1 MSPTRDACEAV
12 GKRFDAAMMGGLVD
26 SRVLFVVGKDGRIA
40 KVMRP
45 FREID
50 PTAYTELKEAIA
62 AARK

>member
-1 MSPTRDACEAV
+1 MNARV
-12 GKRFDAAMMGGLVD
+12 GKAYDVATAAGMMD
-26 SRVLFVVGKDGRIA
+26 SRVLFVIGKDGKVA

-50 PTAYTELKEAIA
+50 PTAYTELGVAIA